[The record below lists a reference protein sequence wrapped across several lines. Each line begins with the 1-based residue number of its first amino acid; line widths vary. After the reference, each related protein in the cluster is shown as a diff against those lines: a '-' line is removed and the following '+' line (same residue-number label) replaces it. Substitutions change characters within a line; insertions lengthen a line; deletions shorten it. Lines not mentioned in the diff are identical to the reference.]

1 MTKIILASENNIKEN
16 VVKKWF
22 KKYIQ
27 KDILLLKKVK
37 INDKLLPP
45 QPINTGGILSCND
58 RIKYIIN
65 NIDTLENY
73 NYIISIENSIKIIDN
88 KIIDCVNIKIKNLLT
103 TNEYSY
109 SGGDIE
115 ISYKILKEYPKI
127 INVIDDLIR
136 NYEETNKKYIFD
148 GCSKTFGELINKY
161 YPDIPHDNWMIN
173 IYNKNRSDQILS
185 VLKKLT
191 PKIKA
196 DINNN

>member
-1 MTKIILASENNIKEN
+1 MATKFYILFFIFLN
-16 VVKKWF
+16 
-22 KKYIQ
+22 
-27 KDILLLKKVK
+27 
-37 INDKLLPP
+37 LPS
-45 QPINTGGILSCND
+45 Q
-58 RIKYIIN
+58 
-65 NIDTLENY
+65 
-73 NYIISIENSIKIIDN
+73 
-88 KIIDCVNIKIKNLLT
+88 
-103 TNEYSY
+103 YSY

-161 YPDIPHDNWMIN
+161 YPDIPHDNWMMILC
-173 IYNKNRSDQILS
+173 KKDRSNQILS